1 MSRDARPTAEPAS
14 PAGPS
19 PSPSDSHAVRDGA
32 WGAISFLNAIP
43 QGIGCAAAISLNA
56 TVDLEYQPGSPETK
70 PALTA
75 EDGEISPLLRWTLD
89 KVYESLRFPPVY
101 RFRATVRSTIPQGK
115 GLKSSSAVSV
125 ALARA
130 LRRVLGHPP
139 SPADVAAISAK
150 AALASGTSVTG
161 AFDDALA
168 CAMGGVVVADVRAHW
183 QMVSTE
189 VPAGLQ
195 VLIWIPQAERPDVK
209 AKASELRVTDMN
221 AKEAVR
227 LALRGEFLKAMRYN
241 SLVVERAL
249 GYDYA
254 RIREAGLTRGAVAA
268 GVTGNG
274 PALAF
279 VVPREL
285 AAQVAA
291 ALPWQSAKMVSAEFV
306 RPGVVPA

>member
-1 MSRDARPTAEPAS
+1 MSA
-14 PAGPS
+14 AGPVTMG
-19 PSPSDSHAVRDGA
+19 PTLRDGA

-43 QGIGCAAAISLNA
+43 QGIGCAAAISLPVTVEVQYVPAPPQSKPWLDTTEGEA
-56 TVDLEYQPGSPETK
+56 T
-70 PALTA
+70 
-75 EDGEISPLLRWTLD
+75 PLLRWTLD
-89 KVYESLRFPPVY
+89 KVYESVPVPPIYKFHV
-101 RFRATVRSTIPQGK
+101 AVRSGVPPQK

-130 LRRVLGHPP
+130 LRRVLGQ
-139 SPADVAAISAK
+139 SPTPAEVATLSAK
-150 AALASGTSVTG
+150 AALAAGVSVTG

-183 QMVSTE
+183 QMLSTE
-189 VPAGLQ
+189 VPSGLQ
-195 VLIWIPQAERPDVK
+195 ALLWIPETTRPDL
-209 AKASELRVTDMN
+209 AKRSSELRAPDMN

-227 LALRGEFLKAMRYN
+227 LALRGDYLKAMKYN

-254 RIREAGLTRGAVAA
+254 KLREAGLTKGALSA

-274 PALAF
+274 PAVAF
-279 VVPREL
+279 VCPREL
-285 AAQVAA
+285 TPQVAS
-291 ALPWQSAKMVSAEFV
+291 ALPWQGAKLLTAEFV

>member
-1 MSRDARPTAEPAS
+1 MTTAGGAPL
-14 PAGPS
+14 GS
-19 PSPSDSHAVRDGA
+19 PSLRDGA

-43 QGIGCAAAISLNA
+43 QGIGCAAAVSLPV
-56 TVDLEYQPGSPETK
+56 TVDLAYDPLPPQSRATLEVPQ
-70 PALTA
+70 
-75 EDGEISPLLRWTLD
+75 GEVPPLFRWTLD
-89 KVYESLRFPPVY
+89 KVYETVAGAAGY
-101 RFRATVRSTIPQGK
+101 RFRADVRSTIPPGK

-130 LRRVLGHPP
+130 FRRVLGHPP
-139 SPADVAAISAK
+139 SPAETATISAK
-150 AALASGTSVTG
+150 AALAAGVSVTG

-168 CAMGGVVVADVRAHW
+168 SAMGGVVVADVRAHW
-183 QMVSTE
+183 QMLSTE

-195 VLIWIPQAERPDVK
+195 ALIWVPQQDRPDLNVK
-209 AKASELRVTDMN
+209 AADLRTPDMN

-227 LALRGEFLKAMRYN
+227 LALRGDFLRAMRYN

-254 RIREAGLTRGAVAA
+254 KLRELALSKGAVAA

-274 PALAF
+274 PAVAF

-285 AAQVAA
+285 VPQVAGV
-291 ALPWQSAKMVSAEFV
+291 LPAEGAKLLTAEFV